1 MYLNGLIITGKQI
14 LAKNQTFPLL
24 DKTNDTMPVSKKLCK
39 RERENQERKNKR
51 EQRESER

>member
-1 MYLNGLIITGKQI
+1 MNGLIITGKQI

-39 RERENQERKNKR
+39 RERETENQERKNKR
-51 EQRESER
+51 EQREPER